1 MREELT
7 LNYSE
12 LEWTTSST
20 NYVHITVLLVQGMDG
35 QSVIYGIGQ
44 L

>member
-7 LNYSE
+7 LNGSE
-12 LEWTTSST
+12 LEWTT
-20 NYVHITVLLVQGMDG
+20 NYVHITVLLAQRQNRVK
-35 QSVIYGIGQ
+35 SR

>member
-20 NYVHITVLLVQGMDG
+20 NYVHITVLLAQG
-35 QSVIYGIGQ
+35 QNRVKSR